1 MLLTPSRNLKG
12 PYKAFGNSDEWG
24 EKYASILQGILNSDF
39 SVITE
44 DYDIACHLYLPGVY
58 DAYSRSEADIF

>member
-1 MLLTPSRNLKG
+1 MLLTPSSDLKG

-44 DYDIACHLYLPGVY
+44 DYDIACLLYPPEVY